1 MSVRRDMLGEILIR
15 KKKITQAQ
23 LDEASRIQKETGQL
37 LGAIL
42 LSQGFASEKDLLQA
56 LSEQLNIDFVSTS
69 NVEVD
74 WDLVNKL
81 NKSLILEHRC
91 FPIAKTDNLVT
102 LAIANPLDMWAVSE
116 AQKHFKGC
124 MIKTVLVSQQDMD
137 RLLEIYRGYIKSK
150 IQRLIEE

>member
-1 MSVRRDMLGEILIR
+1 MSAQRDMLGEILIR
-15 KKKITQAQ
+15 KGKLTRIQ

-37 LGAIL
+37 LGSIL
-42 LSQGFASEKDLLQA
+42 LSNGFVTEKDLLQA
-56 LSEQLNIDFVSTS
+56 LSEQLNIDFVSVT
-69 NVEVD
+69 NIEVD
-74 WDLVNKL
+74 WDIVNKL

-91 FPIAKTDNLVT
+91 FPIEQVDNLVT

-124 MIKTVLVSQQDMD
+124 ILKTVLVSQQDMD
-137 RLLEIYRGYIKSK
+137 RLLDMYRGYVKGK